1 MAKSGIQYDTIGP
14 NRSVD
19 GDAVPSLDN
28 YFEGASQD
36 FVAGAFLGDDG
47 AGNLIELLRTVTG
60 VTVTNAGSAYTSA
73 PTVTAT
79 VRGALVSATITNGGS
94 NYIATP
100 TLSFSG
106 SGGGAATAVVDHN
119 GKLTQIIVTTPGSYS
134 AVPTITITAATNP
147 DGTSGTGAAATAV
160 IDGLSATAPTFTARV
175 NGSVAATVT
184 VTAAG
189 SGYTSIPGVYFSAPN
204 IAGGIQATG
213 HAVLSTTTVGSI
225 VVDNPGTGYTS
236 APTITIA
243 GGGGTGA
250 TATCTIS
257 GALYDVVVATAGAK
271 LVVPPTLAFSGGA
284 GSGAAATA
292 TMYFA
297 LASVIAVADGDG
309 HNTSA
314 AAAERIL
321 AHTIR
326 GYRDEFSGTLGT
338 TNFARATHTLAEFGA
353 KRDPLT
359 KRHYIDTAGSGIVID
374 TAEAAGF
381 TQWEEGDSYPIVN
394 FHVRSTYLKLA

>member
-1 MAKSGIQYDTIGP
+1 MANVGNQYETIGP

-28 YFEGASQD
+28 YYEGASQTL
-36 FVAGAFLGDDG
+36 VAGALLTDDG
-47 AGNLIELLRTVTG
+47 AGNLIEMLRTVTG
-60 VTVTNAGSAYTSA
+60 VTLTNAGSAYTSA

-79 VRGALVSATITNGGS
+79 VRGALVSGTITNAGS

-100 TLSFSG
+100 AITFSG
-106 SGGGAATAVVDHN
+106 SGGGAATAIVSSS

-134 AVPTITITAATNP
+134 SVPTVTITAATNP
-147 DGTSGTGAAATAV
+147 DGTSGTGAAVTAV
-160 IDGLSATAPTFTARV
+160 LDGLSGTVPTFTARV

-204 IAGGIQATG
+204 ISGGIQATG

-225 VVDNPGTGYTS
+225 VVDNPGSGYTS

-257 GALYDVVVATAGAK
+257 GALYDVVIATAGSG
-271 LVVPPTLAFSGGA
+271 LVVAPTLAFSGGA

-292 TMYFA
+292 TLY
-297 LASVIAVADGDG
+297 STTGIIAIAAEDG
-309 HNTSA
+309 HNLATAGSG
-314 AAAERIL
+314 RIL

-326 GYRDEFSGTLGT
+326 GYRDEFSGTYNT
-338 TNFARATHTLAEFGA
+338 TSLVRATDQFKEVGI

-359 KRHYIDTAGSGIVID
+359 KKHYLDTAGTGVFID
-374 TAEAAGF
+374 GFDSAGF
-381 TQWEEGDSYPIVN
+381 GQWSDGDSYPIAN
-394 FHVRSTYLKLA
+394 FHFRASTLKLA